1 MAQHGEAWRI
11 PAVAVPERRRSAWVA
26 PLAAVA
32 VVLFVA
38 GAVIGLRVANRGAE
52 PEGQNWW
59 LVSELVLA
67 LAYLPAGV
75 VLAAWP
81 RRRRLGLLF
90 AVVGACALLAAWSTQ
105 YLGYATARG
114 TPPGWPF
121 FASAS
126 AWLWTFGGAILAG
139 PVLLALLPD
148 VWRHDRRLRVASV
161 VAAVG
166 ALLTILPDLTAPWPG
181 ALGDNPIEVSPTSDL
196 SRWIGTAGDV
206 GRGAVDLVATLA
218 VVLLAWRWQQRR
230 RASDDPL
237 PGWILAGAVA
247 VWLAVVPP
255 SVAAIQSGLP
265 AVDVVEPMLLLAS
278 VPLLVVGAL
287 IEVVRH
293 ASPDVEQASHRF
305 LEWVLL
311 AAGIVV
317 IYTGL
322 VAGLGRLVGGNGPT
336 WLLVAATGGIA
347 LLAEPSRRRVRGLVD
362 RLVYGSRDDPLA
374 LVRSVMDHVS
384 TPGAGEEL
392 LPALAASL
400 GREMR
405 LDWVAIDVAGPA
417 GWQRAATFG
426 AAAPHTEQIPLH
438 HRDEVVGRLVVGW
451 TDAPSLRPRDTA
463 ALDEL
468 AAPLALAVSWVRLAA
483 ELRRSS
489 LAVVSA
495 REEERRRLR
504 RDLHD
509 GLGPALTGI
518 SLGLRTAV
526 GQLERQQGDGTE
538 PLLLLRRLADEIDGT
553 VVEVK
558 RIVRDLRPSALDQL
572 GLVGAITEFARTL
585 DDAVQ
590 VHLDLPRQEPALPA
604 AVEVATYR
612 IVTEALTNVVR
623 HAAAASCWLRIE
635 TGAAVDIDVVD
646 DGVGVPP
653 GSPTGVGLAA
663 MRERA
668 EELGGTVTLA
678 ANPPHGTRVHVRLP
692 AVLP

>member
-1 MAQHGEAWRI
+1 
-11 PAVAVPERRRSAWVA
+11 
-26 PLAAVA
+26 
-32 VVLFVA
+32 
-38 GAVIGLRVANRGAE
+38 
-52 PEGQNWW
+52 
-59 LVSELVLA
+59 
-67 LAYLPAGV
+67 
-75 VLAAWP
+75 
-81 RRRRLGLLF
+81 
-90 AVVGACALLAAWSTQ
+90 
-105 YLGYATARG
+105 
-114 TPPGWPF
+114 
-121 FASAS
+121 
-126 AWLWTFGGAILAG
+126 
-139 PVLLALLPD
+139 VLLAVLPD
-148 VWRHDRRLRVASV
+148 VWRQDHRLRVAD
-161 VAAVG
+161 VAATLG
-166 ALLTILPDLTAPWPG
+166 ALLLVLPDLTATWL
-181 ALGDNPIEVSPTSDL
+181 AGDNPLEVSPSSGL
-196 SRWIGTAGDV
+196 GRWISAAGDTGTV
-206 GRGAVDLVATLA
+206 VVDLVATLA
-218 VVLLAWRWQQRR
+218 VVLLAWRWRQRR
-230 RASDDPL
+230 RVSDDPL
-237 PGWILAGAVA
+237 PAWILGGAVA

-255 SVAAIQSGLP
+255 SIAAVESHLP
-265 AVDVVEPMLLLAS
+265 AAEVVQPMLLLAT

-293 ASPDVEQASHRF
+293 ASPGVEQASHRF
-305 LEWVLL
+305 IEWLLL

-317 IYTGL
+317 VYTGL
-322 VAGLGRLVGGNGPT
+322 VAGLGRLVGGSGPT
-336 WLLVAATGGIA
+336 WFLVAATGAIA
-347 LLAEPSRRRVRGLVD
+347 LVAEPCRRRARELVD

-405 LDWVAIDVAGPA
+405 LDWVAIDVAGPS

-426 AAAPHTEQIPLH
+426 AAAPHTEEILLR
-438 HRDEVVGRLVVGW
+438 HRDEVVGRLSVGW
-451 TDAPSLRPRDTA
+451 SDAPSLRPRDAA

-468 AAPLALAVSWVRLAA
+468 AAPLALAVSWVRLAG

-509 GLGPALTGI
+509 GLGPSLTGI

-526 GQLERQQGDGTE
+526 GQLGRHQGESTE
-538 PLLLLRRLADEIDGT
+538 ALVLLRRLADEIDAT
-553 VVEVK
+553 VGEVK

-572 GLVGAITEFARTL
+572 GLVGAITEFARSL

-590 VHLDLPRQEPALPA
+590 VHLDLPRREPALPA

-646 DGVGVPP
+646 DGIGVPP
-653 GSPTGVGLAA
+653 DSLTGVGLAA

>member
-1 MAQHGEAWRI
+1 VWTVG
-11 PAVAVPERRRSAWVA
+11 
-26 PLAAVA
+26 AAV
-32 VVLFVA
+32 LA
-38 GAVIGLRVANRGAE
+38 GAVLI
-52 PEGQNWW
+52 
-59 LVSELVLA
+59 
-67 LAYLPAGV
+67 
-75 VLAAWP
+75 
-81 RRRRLGLLF
+81 
-90 AVVGACALLAAWSTQ
+90 
-105 YLGYATARG
+105 
-114 TPPGWPF
+114 
-121 FASAS
+121 
-126 AWLWTFGGAILAG
+126 
-139 PVLLALLPD
+139 ALLPA
-148 VWRHDRRLRVASV
+148 VWRHDRRLRLVT
-161 VAAVG
+161 VAAVIG
-166 ALLTILPDLTAPWPG
+166 AVLVILPDLTSAWP
-181 ALGDNPIEVSPTSDL
+181 AILGDNPIAVSSTSGL
-196 SRWIGTAGDV
+196 GRWITAAGDAGTV
-206 GRGAVDLVATLA
+206 LVDVVAMFAVA
-218 VVLLAWRWQQRR
+218 LLAWRWRQRR
-230 RASDDPL
+230 RVSDDPL
-237 PGWILAGAVA
+237 PAWILAGAIA

-255 SVAAIQSGLP
+255 SIDAIQSHLP
-265 AVDVVEPMLLLAS
+265 AEDVVPPMLLLAT

-293 ASPDVEQASHRF
+293 ASPGVERTSHRF
-305 LEWVLL
+305 IEWLLL

-347 LLAEPSRRRVRGLVD
+347 VLAEPSRRRAREVVD

-374 LVRSVMDHVS
+374 LVRNVMDHVS
-384 TPGAGEEL
+384 TPGAGEDL

-405 LDWVAIDVAGPA
+405 LDRVTIDVAGPD

-426 AAAPHTEQIPLH
+426 TTAPRTEEILLR

-451 TDAPSLRPRDTA
+451 SDAPSLRPRDAA

-483 ELRRSS
+483 ELRRAS

-509 GLGPALTGI
+509 GLGPSLTGI

-526 GQLERQQGDGTE
+526 GQLERHQGEGTE
-538 PLLLLRRLADEIDGT
+538 AIVLLRRLADEIDAT

-635 TGAAVDIDVVD
+635 TGTAVDIDVVD
-646 DGVGVPP
+646 DGIGVAP